1 MPEIN
6 HVFSQGKMNK
16 DLDERI
22 VPNGQYR
29 DAMNIQVST
38 SEGADVGAVQNILG
52 NSTVGELSFIPENSV
67 CVGAVADEKNNNL
80 YWFVAGTVDFIL
92 QYNNPSGNIT
102 PILVDVN
109 KDVLEFNKNTIITGI
124 NIIDNLL
131 LWTDNSTEPKKINI
145 QICQQGTAIS
155 GLEHTNL
162 VVEER
167 DIDNIDIRKEHIT
180 VIKKAPKEQLVLEML
195 ASDSL
200 LGNWTGSFL
209 NVVQSIVGVGE
220 EIIIE
225 GINVTAGI
233 SQFNIGD
240 ILLFKNP
247 LSLGI
252 LPFQFDIKAE
262 IIENLSGQTVATI
275 GSNVTYNRPA
285 NSFKVRIILTN
296 SEDQVVDWQI
306 FRQSNVQDSIFD
318 KQLARFSCR
327 YRYQDGEY
335 STFAPFSELAF
346 VPSAFN
352 YETKKAYNVGLQN
365 YLQSLV
371 VKNFKQLDI
380 LEDVVQIDIL
390 YKESNSTNVYIVDK
404 IKFKD
409 LQNITVDNQLTNNW
423 ISDTYNVT
431 SDIIYALLPSNQLL
445 RPYDNVPKKAL
456 AQEITGNRVVYGNYV
471 QNYNIDEKPMLE
483 AWYAQRPNADLNIL
497 FPEKSLKSI
506 RNYQLGVTYLDI
518 FGRETPVFSD
528 SKSSFKIPI
537 SESANKNAINFQLT
551 SLPPNWAKSYKVF
564 VKETSNE
571 YYNLA
576 MDRVYRAKDGN
587 LWLSFPSSDRNKVD
601 EETFLILKK
610 QLDANTQVEKN
621 LKYKI
626 ISIVGEAP
634 DFIKTKKTFLSK
646 SNGSNDITTLFS
658 DSFNL
663 PEINK
668 SNFKINEGV
677 FKADGGESIDNI
689 TEPLSLVFR
698 DTVEDISSDFYE
710 IINVEFGSPN
720 FNIKLDRNIATSES
734 WIYNNYTS
742 LTAFTATELNPNL
755 EIKIYKNIKK
765 NKPQFD
771 GRFFVKIENNEGTE
785 QYVLK
790 SANIGINYSSSA
802 ILNTYYLAD
811 DSAFSSG
818 VFLGVSGTTGN
829 SQTNTK
835 GKWQENFEFDAN
847 NVLDGTERSDW
858 FIDQAY
864 YRGQHPDTGNLD
876 STSGVQNTP
885 GYGKGVYKENN
896 VWYMEVSFGQINP
909 DAADLWTPG
918 TNYNLGNAII
928 NQTTAGSNNWV
939 PGDLNTAPL
948 EQPQLFMVGSSNNTD
963 HVDQA
968 NVVSNIQENKLFKF
982 LGDQENNRYKI
993 SGPVVIQ
1000 KRYNYKNWLDVVDFY
1015 NNTYTPAVWSNQ
1027 EIYNSS
1033 QGTEMEIEWNNF
1045 ARSLNRRVTYIF
1057 PFTLENGAEAF
1068 GVGNTPSFISG
1079 ATQYTSI
1086 LDATYGADQDSPIGI
1101 QFLQVAES
1109 DQEQIVS
1116 SNPAIWETEP
1126 KENIDLNIFHEAS
1139 GCFDITLH
1147 GQTQVLDWF
1156 NCYSFGNGV
1165 ESNRIRDDFNQIV
1178 IDKGAVVSSTTDSIY
1193 KEERRKSGLIYS
1205 GLYNSTNGIN
1215 NLNQFIAAE
1224 KITKDINP
1232 TYGSIQKLFSRNTDL
1247 VSLCEDRVVRI
1258 LANKD
1263 ALFNADG
1270 NPNLVATTNVLG
1282 QTMPFSGDYGISK
1295 NPESFV
1301 SESYRAYFTDKQR
1314 GVVLRLS
1321 MDGLTPISQ
1330 YGMLDYFKD
1339 SLKTATNIIGTY
1351 DTNKDEYNV
1360 SLVGKTST
1368 TISFNEDVKG
1378 WSSFKSFVP
1387 EQGVSMANDYYTF
1400 KQGKLYK
1407 HHVEDVSKKNS
1418 ATINDIVYSLSDG
1431 TNPNGHADG
1440 KYFYITEAEYN
1451 MLIGSLTTV
1460 IGVQGNGAPNAI
1472 ISQKISQY
1480 RDGVFI
1486 RSGYIKIWNDPV
1498 GGGIHGRWNASGVIS
1513 DGSVA
1518 NGGDWEVGDV
1528 IVIPNSSYR
1537 NTFYSEYTPS
1547 HVSVLLNDDPSSIK
1561 SYKTL
1566 KYTGS
1571 KSWYAEY
1578 IESEKQKGF
1587 VDEFI
1592 KKEGKWFN
1600 FIKGEDVAETLN
1612 IKTEEFSFQGLGIAS
1627 YSAKK

>member
-38 SEGADVGAVQNILG
+38 SEGSDVGAVQNILG
-52 NSTVGELSFIPENSV
+52 NSTVSQLSFVPENSV
-67 CVGAVADEKNNNL
+67 CVGAIADEKNNNL
-80 YWFVAGTVDFIL
+80 YWFVAGTTDLIL

-102 PILVDVN
+102 PILVDTN

-131 LWTDNSTEPKKINI
+131 LWTDNKTEPKKINI
-145 QICQQGTAIS
+145 ETCQQGTDIS
-155 GLEHTNL
+155 GMLHTKL
-162 VVEER
+162 IVEER

-180 VIKKAPKEQLVLEML
+180 VIKKAPKEQLTLEML

-209 NVVQSIVGVGE
+209 NVVQSIVGIGE

-225 GINVTAGI
+225 GINVTAGA

-262 IIENLSGQTVATI
+262 IIENLSGQTVAII

-285 NSFKVRIILTN
+285 NSFKVKIILTN
-296 SEDQVVDWQI
+296 SEDQIVDWQI

-471 QNYNIDEKPMLE
+471 QNYNVDEKPMLE

-506 RNYQLGVTYLDI
+506 RNYQLGITYLDI

-658 DSFNL
+658 DSLNL

-668 SNFKINEGV
+668 SNFKIDEVV
-677 FKADGGESIDNI
+677 FKSDGGESIDNI

-710 IINVEFGSPN
+710 IINVDFSGSH

-811 DSAFSSG
+811 NYAFSSG
-818 VFLGVSGTTGN
+818 GFLGVSGTTGN
-829 SQTNTK
+829 GQTNTK

-847 NVLDGTERSDW
+847 SVLDGTERSDW

-864 YRGQHPDTGNLD
+864 YRGQHPDTGSLD
-876 STSGVQNTP
+876 STSGIQNTP
-885 GYGKGVYKENN
+885 GYGKGVYKENG

-918 TNYNLGNAII
+918 SPSYNQTQDPGNSII
-928 NQTTAGSNNWV
+928 NQPSNNGINNWV

-948 EQPQLFMVGSSNNTD
+948 EQPDLFMVGSSNNTY
-963 HVDQA
+963 HIDQA
-968 NVVSNIQENKLFKF
+968 NIVSSIQENKLFKF

-1015 NNTYTPAVWSNQ
+1015 DIYANAAFSNQ

-1033 QGTEMEIEWNNF
+1033 LGTEMEIEWNNF
-1045 ARSLNRRVTYIF
+1045 ARSLNRRVTYVF

-1079 ATQYTSI
+1079 TTQYTSI

-1282 QTMPFSGDYGISK
+1282 QTMPFSGDYGISQ

-1378 WSSFKSFVP
+1378 WSSFKSFIP

-1400 KQGKLYK
+1400 KEGVLHK
-1407 HHVEDVSKKNS
+1407 HHLE
-1418 ATINDIVYSLSDG
+1418 ND
-1431 TNPNGHADG
+1431 
-1440 KYFYITEAEYN
+1440 YN
-1451 MLIGSLTTV
+1451 
-1460 IGVQGNGAPNAI
+1460 
-1472 ISQKISQY
+1472 
-1480 RDGVFI
+1480 D
-1486 RSGYIKIWNDPV
+1486 
-1498 GGGIHGRWNASGVIS
+1498 
-1513 DGSVA
+1513 
-1518 NGGDWEVGDV
+1518 EVV
-1528 IVIPNSSYR
+1528 NR
-1537 NTFYSEYTPS
+1537 NTFYGEYTPS

-1612 IKTEEFSFQGLGIAS
+1612 IKTEDFSFQGLGIAS
-1627 YSAKK
+1627 YSIGEIIEEPSQPLQEEQNQLIDILPTEPPILVREQEENERTQGRVTTKDID